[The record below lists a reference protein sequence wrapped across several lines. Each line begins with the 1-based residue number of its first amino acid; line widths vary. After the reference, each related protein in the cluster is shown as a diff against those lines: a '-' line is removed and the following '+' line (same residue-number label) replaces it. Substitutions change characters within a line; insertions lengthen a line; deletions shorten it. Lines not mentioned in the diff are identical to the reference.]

1 MKILNKIAGVVAAA
15 VVLLAGSSLFAAEGF
30 VKSTEAGKDGVTK
43 FVLRN
48 GATLLTKEI
57 PNGLVSFQV
66 WFRTGSRDEED
77 NNNGIS
83 HFIEHLIFKGSASSG
98 VSGLSRLIE
107 GRGGDL
113 NGATSK
119 DFTNF
124 HFETAGEYFY
134 VSLDGMLDCLSH
146 PAFDAGEIEK
156 ERKVVIE
163 EIVRGD
169 DDPGS
174 KLYEEL
180 FKLSYPVHPYRR
192 EVIGTKEVLEKL
204 TRADIAA
211 YYAAKYSPG
220 RMIIA
225 AVGDFKSSELLSAL
239 EKHFPAGEGKPLTE
253 GLRKKASFTPG
264 REELSGSYGQGYYGS
279 AWLGPAADNA
289 DTYAMDLLVTLLGS
303 GRSSRLYSKLKEK
316 EQLCYSLDMGYSTM
330 RDEGLIYVTAELLP
344 DNRAMFD
351 KRLLEELKEICS
363 NGVDAKEFSKAAA
376 ILENSYVFSHETN
389 SQIAGELG
397 YNEAIISYKFG
408 QDYLE
413 NVRKVTAA
421 DLKRVA
427 AKYLSGVPASVCLL
441 PADK

>member
-1 MKILNKIAGVVAAA
+1 MKIRNKIAGVVAAA
-15 VVLLAGSSLFAAEGF
+15 VVMLAGSSLFAAEGF
-30 VKSTEAGKDGVTK
+30 VKSTEPGKNGVTK

-48 GATLLTKEI
+48 GATVLTKEI

-83 HFIEHLIFKGSASSG
+83 HFIEHLIFKGSAASG

-107 GRGGDL
+107 GRGGNL

-124 HFETAGEYFY
+124 HFETAKEHFY
-134 VSLDGMLDCLSH
+134 VSLDGMMDCLAN

-169 DDPGS
+169 DDPGR

-180 FKLSYPVHPYRR
+180 FRLSYPVHPYRR
-192 EVIGTKEVLEKL
+192 EVLGTKEVLEKL

-211 YYAAKYSPG
+211 YYSAKYTPE
-220 RMIIA
+220 RMIV
-225 AVGDFKSSELLSAL
+225 AVAGDFKASELLAAL
-239 EKHFPAGEGKPLTE
+239 EKHFPAGEAKPLTE
-253 GLRKKASFTPG
+253 GLRNRASFSPG
-264 REELSGSYGQGYYGS
+264 RKELNGSYGQGYYGS

-303 GRSSRLYSKLKEK
+303 GRSSRLYSRLKEK
-316 EQLCYSLDMGYSTM
+316 EQLCYSLDAGYSTM
-330 RDEGLIYVTAELLP
+330 RDEGLVYVTAELLP

-351 KRLLEELKEICS
+351 KRLLEEIAEICAK
-363 NGVDAKEFSKAAA
+363 GVDSGELAKAAA
-376 ILENSYVFSHETN
+376 ILENSYIFSHETN
-389 SQIAGELG
+389 SQLAGDLG
-397 YNEAIISYKFG
+397 YNEAIIDYKFG

-427 AKYLSGVPASVCLL
+427 VKYLSGVPASVCLI
-441 PADK
+441 PAEK

>member
-1 MKILNKIAGVVAAA
+1 MNISNKIIGVAVAGVM
-15 VVLLAGSSLFAAEGF
+15 LLAGSSLLAAQDF
-30 VKSTEAGKDGVTK
+30 VKNTEAGKNGVTK
-43 FVLRN
+43 FVLRS
-48 GATLLTKEI
+48 GATVLAKEI

-66 WFRTGSRDEED
+66 WYRTGSRDEQD

-83 HFIEHLIFKGSASSG
+83 HFIEHLIFKGSAASG

-107 GRGGDL
+107 GRGGNL

-124 HFETAGEYFY
+124 HFETAKEYFY
-134 VSLDGMLDCLSH
+134 VSLDGMMDCLSH

-169 DDPGS
+169 DDPGR

-180 FKLSYPVHPYRR
+180 FKLSYSGHPYRR
-192 EVIGTKEVLEKL
+192 EVIGTKDVLEKL
-204 TRADIAA
+204 TRAEITA
-211 YYAAKYSPG
+211 YYKAKYSPD

-225 AVGDFKSSELLSAL
+225 VAGDFKFAELLPAL
-239 EKHFPAGEGKPLTE
+239 EKHFPPEEGKPLTE
-253 GLRKKASFTPG
+253 GLRMKASFTPG

-303 GRSSRLYSKLKEK
+303 GRSSRLYSRLKEK
-316 EQLCYSLDMGYSTM
+316 EQLCYALDTGYSTM

-344 DNRAMFD
+344 DNRGMFD

-363 NGVDAKEFSKAAA
+363 NGVDAKDFARALA
-376 ILENSYVFSHETN
+376 ILENSYIFSHETD
-389 SQIAGELG
+389 SQIAGDLG

-408 QDYLE
+408 QDYLD
-413 NVRKVTAA
+413 NVRKVNAA

-427 AKYLSGVPASVCLL
+427 VKYLSGVPASVCLI
-441 PADK
+441 PAGK

>member
-1 MKILNKIAGVVAAA
+1 MNISNKIIGVAVAGVM
-15 VVLLAGSSLFAAEGF
+15 LLAGSSLLAAQDF
-30 VKSTEAGKDGVTK
+30 VKNTEAGKNGVTK
-43 FVLRN
+43 FVLRS
-48 GATLLTKEI
+48 GATVLVKEI

-66 WFRTGSRDEED
+66 WYRTGSRDEQD

-107 GRGGDL
+107 GRGGNL

-124 HFETAGEYFY
+124 HFETAKEYFY
-134 VSLDGMLDCLSH
+134 VSLDGMMDCLAN

-169 DDPGS
+169 DDPGR

-180 FKLSYPVHPYRR
+180 FKLSYPEHPYRR
-192 EVIGTKEVLEKL
+192 EVIGTKDVLEKL
-204 TRADIAA
+204 TRADIVD
-211 YYAAKYSPG
+211 YYTSKYSLE
-220 RMIIA
+220 RMIITVA
-225 AVGDFKSSELLSAL
+225 GDFKSAELLPAL

-264 REELSGSYGQGYYGS
+264 REELSGSYSQGYYGS

-344 DNRAMFD
+344 DNRGMFD

-363 NGVDAKEFSKAAA
+363 NGVDAKDFARALA
-376 ILENSYVFSHETN
+376 ILENSYIFSHETD
-389 SQIAGELG
+389 SQIAGDLG
-397 YNEAIISYKFG
+397 YNEAIINYKFG

-427 AKYLSGVPASVCLL
+427 LKYLSGVPASVCLL
-441 PADK
+441 PAAK